1 MKLLVGLGNP
11 GSKYKK
17 TRHNIGFRFL
27 DKLAESE
34 GLQFS
39 AAPRFRVETA
49 TWQSSEGKVIL
60 AKPQTFMN
68 DSGEAISPLSR
79 YYNIEP
85 KHIIVIYDDLDLPSG
100 KIRIKIGGGHGGHN
114 GLRSLNQHLDNAD
127 YTRIKIGIGR
137 PNNGDITGWVLG
149 CANED
154 DSADEA
160 RIFHVL
166 EEELSGI
173 LAGKSD
179 TAANKIHNKL
189 NP

>member
-11 GSKYKK
+11 GSKYKE

-39 AAPRFRVETA
+39 AVPRFRCESA
-49 TWQSSEGKVIL
+49 SWNSSSEKIIL
-60 AKPQTFMN
+60 VKPQTFMN
-68 DSGEAISPLSR
+68 DSGEAIGPLSR

-85 KHIIVIYDDLDLPSG
+85 EHIIVIYDDLDLPSG
-100 KIRIKIGGGHGGHN
+100 KTRIKIGGGHGGHN
-114 GLRSLNQHLDNAD
+114 GLRSLNQHLDNTD
-127 YTRIKIGIGR
+127 YTRIKVGIGR
-137 PNNGDITGWVLG
+137 PSNHDITAWVLG
-149 CANED
+149 KANED
-154 DSADEA
+154 DRADEA

-166 EEELSGI
+166 EEEFHHI
-173 LAGKSD
+173 LAGNTD

-189 NP
+189 NA